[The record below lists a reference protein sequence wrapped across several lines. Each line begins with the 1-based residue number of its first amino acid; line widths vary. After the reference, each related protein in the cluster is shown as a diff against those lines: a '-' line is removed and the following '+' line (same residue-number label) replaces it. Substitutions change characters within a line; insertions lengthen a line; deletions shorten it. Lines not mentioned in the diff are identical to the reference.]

1 MKKEKKRIVLAS
13 DADAAENRISRPNY
27 RAREGGRN
35 DAISRGGQSGR
46 RGKYKSNPS
55 RQKAAVVKYGLACR
69 IRGSS
74 RNSALDSLQ
83 HEASEKE
90 RG

>member
-1 MKKEKKRIVLAS
+1 MKKKRIVLAS
-13 DADAAENRISRPNY
+13 DADAAENKISRPNY
-27 RAREGGRN
+27 RAREGEGGET

-74 RNSALDSLQ
+74 RNSALD
-83 HEASEKE
+83 
-90 RG
+90 

>member
-1 MKKEKKRIVLAS
+1 MLTRQKIE
-13 DADAAENRISRPNY
+13 SRGQITELE
-27 RAREGGRN
+27 RERGET

-74 RNSALDSLQ
+74 RNSALD
-83 HEASEKE
+83 
-90 RG
+90 